1 MNEGWDNF
9 IHISDDLEYGH
20 IDFHFWEFLLV
31 VFDLFHEFEIGLK
44 WLMTQ
49 QGDIF
54 DIDKHL
60 FHRDILFTTNFHLQL
75 HAPDEYLVDT
85 FVFFMELLFFVV
97 ESVENVFNIGYCALI
112 WCEVVEQSL
121 VENLDAAE
129 SLVYG
134 FYLFEDES
142 FLDLFEVEHS
152 FEELGIFQLQKEIE
166 TFNLINSVYVPIGFE
181 VIIEFFIEEN
191 FAIDMLRHLL
201 IAILDEIDGISDGGV
216 VMKLEYFLD
225 SFVESL
231 FWCISVLNLLN
242 LLSVFVDIVVLGKPM
257 SLEPD
262 WVNQFF

>member
-1 MNEGWDNF
+1 MNEGWNNF

-20 IDFHFWEFLLV
+20 IYFHFWKFLFV
-31 VFDLFHEFEIGLK
+31 VFDLFHEFEIGLQ

-85 FVFFMELLFFVV
+85 FVLFMELLFFVV
-97 ESVENVFNIGYCALI
+97 KSVENVFNIGYCTLI
-112 WCEVVEQSL
+112 WCEVVEQSF
-121 VENLDAAE
+121 VEDLDAAE
-129 SLVYG
+129 SLVDG

-201 IAILDEIDGISDGGV
+201 IAILDEIDGISDGGII
-216 VMKLEYFLD
+216 MELKYFLD
-225 SFVESL
+225 GFVEGL
-231 FWCISVLNLLN
+231 FWCISVLYLLN
-242 LLSVFVDIVVLGKPM
+242 LLSVFVDIVMLGKPM